1 MSDQLKR
8 PEGAPTGQKV
18 RPATAKRNDKSED
31 PNVARPWEPDV
42 NQGAVAPGGP
52 SKDPESGA

>member
-1 MSDQLKR
+1 MSDHLKP
-8 PEGAPTGQKV
+8 PEGAPAGQKV
-18 RPATAKRNDKSED
+18 RPETPKRSDTSED
-31 PNVARPWEPDV
+31 PNVVRPWKPDV